1 MSGANFNITDLIPSR
16 QGFNIREVHTLAD
29 LPTASG
35 GFRDFPLNEALDIRG
50 TIFESNVWRWP
61 DESFIF
67 IWTKYSNQA
76 TIFYTG
82 ADTFIQC
89 AGQAGTTIFRNT
101 NIFGTSSASTAK
113 VFDLTASLNVGPASF
128 GVQDTAFVGFP
139 GGARYNN
146 FPNGIIRGMV
156 WFNNV
161 FASTVSES
169 LIMQNCGVFELGGQ
183 LMIGI
188 GNTNQPLSSIFGA
201 ATAQGRI
208 HDTDWN
214 VPGAQSGIYLGSNI
228 TPFAAMG
235 TFAVSQPGT
244 GTFFKTQQFGAFQSV
259 ADGSTTGTVDSVS
272 GRVTAFGTFAVFNV
286 GASTTPVEEDIIN
299 HVGFAEASYNG
310 KFKVHRVDA
319 DNNYQIA
326 LFPFQQPV
334 IQTGATTGGT
344 WDREYTLMNSSDTS
358 ELRLGFG
365 VEIQNSSD
373 SFYDGVHTVH
383 ELVANVSFSIQADF
397 QGSTSVT
404 GDFTVKSLDET
415 NIQVD
420 VDRAGA
426 QKSSK
431 TIALGAVNSRATGM
445 SEETAI
451 TSNTYTVLNVSGFIG
466 NIVIERFQ
474 LTDTTLGIYTYT
486 GQNKFQGFVSGAI
499 SAVKSGAEQSYRFA
513 MSLNGGVPLFTAIAS
528 TAITS
533 VIDSPTSPG
542 TARFVHAG
550 TSPPVGSIA
559 TTTGFTVDTLYNT
572 RELVTFS
579 DATNFE
585 LNGVAF
591 SATDTGN
598 YTAAAA
604 NFILMAVKSTEVT
617 VPLLFMA
624 QLETGDT
631 IQIMVAGEGTG
642 TNINIT
648 DFTFGV
654 F

>member
-1 MSGANFNITDLIPSR
+1 MTGSNFNTHDMLPSR
-16 QGFNIREVHTLAD
+16 QGDNILEVHSLGD
-29 LPTASG
+29 LPTAIG
-35 GFRDFPLNEALDIRG
+35 GIRDFELNQALDIRA
-50 TIFESNVWRWP
+50 TLFETNVWRWP

-76 TIFYTG
+76 TIFYLG
-82 ADTFIQC
+82 SDTFIQC

-101 NIFGTSSASTAK
+101 NIFGTSAASTAK
-113 VFDLTASLNVGPASF
+113 LLDLTASLNVGPASF

-161 FASTVSES
+161 FASTISES
-169 LIMQNCGVFELGGQ
+169 ITFQNCGVFELGGQ

-188 GNTNQPLSSIFGA
+188 GNTNQSLLSITGD

-214 VPGAQSGIYLGSNI
+214 VPGTQSGIYLGSNI
-228 TPFAAMG
+228 TTFAAMG

-244 GTFFKTQQFGAFQSV
+244 GTFFKTQEFGAFQSV
-259 ADGSTTGTVDSVS
+259 ADGSTTGTVSSVS
-272 GRVTAFGTFAVFNV
+272 GRVTAFGTFAVFN
-286 GASTTPVEEDIIN
+286 ATTTPLEGDVIN
-299 HVGFAEASYNG
+299 HVGFAEATYNG
-310 KFKVHRVDA
+310 KFKAHRVDA
-319 DNNYQIA
+319 GVSYQIA

-334 IQTGATTGGT
+334 LQQGATTGGT
-344 WDREYTLMNSSDTS
+344 WDREYTVINSTDTS
-358 ELRLGFG
+358 ELRIGFG

-373 SFYDGVHTVH
+373 SFYDGVHSVL
-383 ELVANVSFSIQADF
+383 ELVDNVSFSIQADF

-426 QKSSK
+426 QKSSE
-431 TIALGAVNSRATGM
+431 TIALGSINARTGT
-445 SEETAI
+445 TAI
-451 TSNTYTVLNVSGFIG
+451 TQDVYDDLNVSGFLE
-466 NIVIERFQ
+466 NIVVERFE
-474 LTDTTLGIYTYT
+474 LTDTTLGTFTYR
-486 GQNKFQGFVSGAI
+486 GQNKFQGFVNGAL
-499 SAVKSGAEQSYRFA
+499 SALKTGATQNYRFA
-513 MSLNGGVPLFTAIAS
+513 MSLNGGIPLFTAIAS

-559 TTTGFTVDTLYNT
+559 TTTGFTTNTLYNT

-591 SATDTGN
+591 GTTETGN
-598 YTAAAA
+598 FTAAIA
-604 NFILMAVKSTEVT
+604 NYIPMEVKTTKVV

-631 IQIMVAGEGTG
+631 IQIMVAGDGHAQDLT
-642 TNINIT
+642 IT